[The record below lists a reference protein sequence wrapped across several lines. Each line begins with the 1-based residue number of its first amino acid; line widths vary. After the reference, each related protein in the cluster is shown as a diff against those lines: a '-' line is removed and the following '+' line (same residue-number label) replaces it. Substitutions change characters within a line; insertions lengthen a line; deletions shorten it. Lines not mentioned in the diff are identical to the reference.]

1 MVVETSLK
9 EVADNILVEFG
20 NGDIGV
26 KLNGEDN
33 ILIED
38 DLDHLALIN
47 RVDRENEI
55 IAYKSYHLKV
65 KPIEKIVFDVK
76 LEGNISSVE
85 ELEPGEYA
93 YYYKQD
99 LLIVKTGDN
108 EIHLVDRC
116 KSRAVVF
123 GNSWAVIPGL
133 FDDHPES
140 DGDLYRATVEIKDK
154 VYGNTIETKFEI
166 NITDYLEKVTLNDVE
181 ARTNIK
187 IKTWADEK
195 DIEILG
201 TVIEAAFIDKSVPI
215 EVFHDFNSSNVFECG
230 DIIYAE
236 GSKTEFEILD

>member
-1 MVVETSLK
+1 MVVEASFSK
-9 EVADNILVEFG
+9 VADNILVEFG

-26 KLNGEDN
+26 KLNGEDSN
-33 ILIED
+33 IIED
-38 DLDHLALIN
+38 DLNHLALIN
-47 RVDRENEI
+47 RVDIENEI
-55 IAYKSYHLKV
+55 IEYKYSHLRV

-76 LEGNISSVE
+76 LEGNINSVE

-108 EIHLVDRC
+108 ETHLVDRC

-140 DGDLYRATVEIKDK
+140 DGDLNRATVEIKDK

-166 NITDYLEKVTLNDVE
+166 NITDCLEKVTLNDVE
-181 ARTNIK
+181 AGL
-187 IKTWADEK
+187 
-195 DIEILG
+195 ILRLRHG
-201 TVIEAAFIDKSVPI
+201 LMKRI
-215 EVFHDFNSSNVFECG
+215 
-230 DIIYAE
+230 
-236 GSKTEFEILD
+236 